1 MILAAV
7 VEIWRLPV
15 IAKRQLAREKDRQP
29 KAAQL
34 QLFDAPSPESC
45 R

>member
-1 MILAAV
+1 MVLAAV
-7 VEIWRLPV
+7 VEIWRLPFSK
-15 IAKRQLAREKDRQP
+15 KRQSAREKDRQP